1 MRPAK
6 TMNRE
11 FIKNMILAKQY
22 ERDAFLSLLS
32 PTIEKKKKK
41 KKKEVKGMIFDIA
54 KEWAVDVSSA
64 VNAAEKE
71 TTDETDSEKKVK
83 KVSIT

>member
-1 MRPAK
+1 
-6 TMNRE
+6 MNRE

-32 PTIEKKKKK
+32 PGIAQHVQVIE
-41 KKKEVKGMIFDIA
+41 KEVKGMIFEIA
-54 KEWAVDVSSA
+54 KEWAVDVSGA

-71 TTDETDSEKKVK
+71 KTDGADSETKVK
-83 KVSIT
+83 KVSID

>member
-32 PTIEKKKKK
+32 PTIAQHVQVIE
-41 KKKEVKGMIFDIA
+41 KEVKGMIFDIA
-54 KEWAVDVSSA
+54 KE
-64 VNAAEKE
+64 
-71 TTDETDSEKKVK
+71 
-83 KVSIT
+83 

>member
-1 MRPAK
+1 
-6 TMNRE
+6 MNRE

-32 PTIEKKKKK
+32 PTVAQHIQVIEK
-41 KKKEVKGMIFDIA
+41 EVQGMFVDLV

-71 TTDETDSEKKVK
+71 KMNENDSEKKVK
-83 KVSIT
+83 KVTIG

>member
-1 MRPAK
+1 
-6 TMNRE
+6 MNRE

-32 PTIEKKKKK
+32 PTIVKHVQVIE
-41 KKKEVKGMIFDIA
+41 KEVKEMIFEVA
-54 KEWAVDVSSA
+54 KEWVVDVSGA

-71 TTDETDSEKKVK
+71 KTAGADSEIKVK
-83 KVSIT
+83 KVSID

>member
-1 MRPAK
+1 
-6 TMNRE
+6 MNRE

-32 PTIEKKKKK
+32 PSIAQHVQVIE
-41 KKKEVKGMIFDIA
+41 KEVKGMIVDLA
-54 KEWAVDVSSA
+54 KEWALDVSSA
-64 VNAAEKE
+64 VNTADKEK
-71 TTDETDSEKKVK
+71 TDETDSDKKVT

>member
-1 MRPAK
+1 
-6 TMNRE
+6 MNRE

-32 PTIEKKKKK
+32 PSIAKHVQVIE
-41 KKKEVKGMIFDIA
+41 KEVKEMIFEIA
-54 KEWAVDVSSA
+54 KEWVVDVSTA
-64 VNAAEKE
+64 VNAAEQEK
-71 TTDETDSEKKVK
+71 TDETDGEKKVK

>member
-32 PTIEKKKKK
+32 PTIAQHVQVIE
-41 KKKEVKGMIFDIA
+41 KEVKGMIFDIA

-71 TTDETDSEKKVK
+71 KTDETDSKKKVK

>member
-32 PTIEKKKKK
+32 PTIAQHVQVIE
-41 KKKEVKGMIFDIA
+41 KEVKGMIFDIA

>member
-6 TMNRE
+6 IMNRE

-32 PTIEKKKKK
+32 PTIAQHVQVIE
-41 KKKEVKGMIFDIA
+41 KEVKGMIFDIA

-71 TTDETDSEKKVK
+71 KTDETDSEKKVK

>member
-32 PTIEKKKKK
+32 PSIAQHVQVIE
-41 KKKEVKGMIFDIA
+41 KEVKGMIFDIA

-71 TTDETDSEKKVK
+71 KTDGLDSEIKVK
-83 KVSIT
+83 KVTID

>member
-32 PTIEKKKKK
+32 PTIAQHVQVIE
-41 KKKEVKGMIFDIA
+41 KEVKGMIFDIA

-71 TTDETDSEKKVK
+71 KTDGLDSEIKVK
-83 KVSIT
+83 KVTID

>member
-1 MRPAK
+1 
-6 TMNRE
+6 MNRE

-32 PTIEKKKKK
+32 PSIAQHVQVIE
-41 KKKEVKGMIFDIA
+41 KEVKGMIFEVV
-54 KEWAVDVSSA
+54 KEWAVEVSSA

-71 TTDETDSEKKVK
+71 KTDGADSETKVK

>member
-1 MRPAK
+1 
-6 TMNRE
+6 MNRE

-32 PTIEKKKKK
+32 PSIAQHVQAIE
-41 KKKEVKGMIFDIA
+41 KEVKGMIFEIA
-54 KEWAVDVSSA
+54 KEWVVEVSSA

-71 TTDETDSEKKVK
+71 KTDGADSETKVK
-83 KVSIT
+83 KVSID

>member
-32 PTIEKKKKK
+32 PTIAQHVQVIE
-41 KKKEVKGMIFDIA
+41 KEVKGMIFDIA

-64 VNAAEKE
+64 VNTAEKE
-71 TTDETDSEKKVK
+71 KTDETDSEKKVK

>member
-1 MRPAK
+1 
-6 TMNRE
+6 MNRE

-32 PTIEKKKKK
+32 PTIAQHVQVIE
-41 KKKEVKGMIFDIA
+41 KEVKGIIVDLA
-54 KEWAVDVSSA
+54 KEWAIDVSSA

-71 TTDETDSEKKVK
+71 KTDGTDSDKKVT

>member
-1 MRPAK
+1 
-6 TMNRE
+6 MNRE

-32 PTIEKKKKK
+32 PTVAQHIQVIEK
-41 KKKEVKGMIFDIA
+41 EVQGMIVDLV
-54 KEWAVDVSSA
+54 KEWAVGVSSA

-71 TTDETDSEKKVK
+71 KTNENDSEKKVK
-83 KVSIT
+83 KVTIG

>member
-11 FIKNMILAKQY
+11 FIKNVILAKQY

-32 PTIEKKKKK
+32 PTIAQHVQVIE
-41 KKKEVKGMIFDIA
+41 KEVKGMIFDIA

-71 TTDETDSEKKVK
+71 KTDETDSEKKVK

>member
-1 MRPAK
+1 
-6 TMNRE
+6 MNRE

-32 PTIEKKKKK
+32 PSIAQHIQVIE
-41 KKKEVKGMIFDIA
+41 KEVKGMIFEIA
-54 KEWAVDVSSA
+54 KEWVVEVSSA

-71 TTDETDSEKKVK
+71 KTDGADSETKVK
-83 KVSIT
+83 KVSID

>member
-1 MRPAK
+1 
-6 TMNRE
+6 MNRE

-32 PTIEKKKKK
+32 PSIAQHVQVIE
-41 KKKEVKGMIFDIA
+41 KEVKAIIFDIA

-64 VNAAEKE
+64 VNDAEKE
-71 TTDETDSEKKVK
+71 KADGSDGEKKVR
-83 KVSIT
+83 KVTIT

>member
-32 PTIEKKKKK
+32 PTIAQHVQVIE
-41 KKKEVKGMIFDIA
+41 KEVKGMIFDIA
-54 KEWAVDVSSA
+54 KEWSVDVSSA

-71 TTDETDSEKKVK
+71 KTDETDSEKKVK

>member
-1 MRPAK
+1 
-6 TMNRE
+6 MNRE

-32 PTIEKKKKK
+32 PTVAQHIQVIEK
-41 KKKEVKGMIFDIA
+41 EVQGMIVDLA

-64 VNAAEKE
+64 VNAAKTEK
-71 TTDETDSEKKVK
+71 TNKNVGEKKVK
-83 KVSIT
+83 KVNIG

>member
-1 MRPAK
+1 
-6 TMNRE
+6 MNRE

-32 PTIEKKKKK
+32 PSIAQHVQAIE
-41 KKKEVKGMIFDIA
+41 KEVKGMIFEIA
-54 KEWAVDVSSA
+54 KEWTVEVSSA

-71 TTDETDSEKKVK
+71 KTDGADNETKVK
-83 KVSIT
+83 KVSID

>member
-32 PTIEKKKKK
+32 PTIAQHVQVIE
-41 KKKEVKGMIFDIA
+41 KEVKGMIFDIA
-54 KEWAVDVSSA
+54 KEWAVDVSSS

-71 TTDETDSEKKVK
+71 KTDETDSEKKVK